1 MREVSIVSARE
12 RIRRQ
17 FLIRQAEGYL
27 ELGMAEHALEALT
40 HFDETDK
47 LNSHALYLRGEAL
60 RELGQYGEA
69 LLPLARAAEEAPS
82 NYKIWLALGWCHKPT
97 GRIDL
102 AIESLEEALAV
113 DPQNALVHYNLACY
127 WSLAGNKRQALL
139 YLAQA
144 LDLDPNYRD
153 LVSAESDF
161 DPVRNDP
168 AFRALT
174 SVIV

>member
-1 MREVSIVSARE
+1 MSALE

-27 ELGMAEHALEALT
+27 ELGMPRHALDALT
-40 HFDETDK
+40 HFDEANK

-60 RELGQYGEA
+60 RELGRFDEA

-82 NYKIWLALGWCHKPT
+82 NYKIWLALGWCHKRT

-113 DPQNALVHYNLACY
+113 DSQNALVHYNLACY

-139 YLAQA
+139 FLAQA